1 MLVVRAVRHLRLRCR
16 PGGREDEPW
25 SETGYRRAV
34 LVKICGLDTV
44 ANVRAAV
51 AAGADAV
58 GVVMSPGSPRDR
70 TAADAATL
78 LAAATDAAAE
88 AGRTVDTVLV
98 VSSMPAAEAARTA
111 VEIGASVLQLHGRY
125 DADDVAAA
133 RAVGPRVWRATS
145 LRDEPDPRVGARG
158 EDVLL
163 LDAPVPGS
171 GERWDTAG
179 LAGLGLDG
187 PWLLAGGLSPAN
199 VADAVREVR
208 PGGVDVSS
216 GVESS
221 RGVKD
226 PDLVRAFV
234 ERARGAVAG

>member
-1 MLVVRAVRHLRLRCR
+1 MLVGRAVGGLRLRCR
-16 PGGREDEPW
+16 PGGREDEPG
-25 SETGYRRAV
+25 SERGYGHAV

-70 TAADAATL
+70 TADEATTL
-78 LAAATDAAAE
+78 LAAAAEAAAE
-88 AGRTVDTVLV
+88 EGRDVATVLV
-98 VSSMPAAEAARTA
+98 VSTMPAVEAARTA
-111 VEIGASVLQLHGRY
+111 VAVGASVLQLHGRY
-125 DADDVAAA
+125 GAEDVAAA

-145 LRDEPDPRVGARG
+145 LRDDPSPRVGALG
-158 EDVLL
+158 EEVLL

-171 GERWDTAG
+171 GERWDTTGVA
-179 LAGLGLDG
+179 ALGLEG
-187 PWLLAGGLSPAN
+187 TWLLAGGLSPAN
-199 VADAVREVR
+199 VAAAVREVR

-216 GVESS
+216 GVEAA

-226 PDLVRAFV
+226 PGLVRAFV
-234 ERARGAVAG
+234 ARAKGAAAG

>member
-1 MLVVRAVRHLRLRCR
+1 M
-16 PGGREDEPW
+16 
-25 SETGYRRAV
+25 

-70 TAADAATL
+70 TAEEASAL
-78 LAAATDAAAE
+78 LAAAAEAAAE
-88 AGRTVDTVLV
+88 EGRDVATVLV
-98 VSSMPAAEAARTA
+98 VSTMPAAEAARTA
-111 VEIGASVLQLHGRY
+111 VAVGASVLQLHGRY

-145 LRDEPDPRVGARG
+145 LRDEPSPRVGALG

-171 GERWDTAG
+171 GERWDTTG
-179 LAGLGLDG
+179 LAALGLDG

-216 GVESS
+216 GVESA

-234 ERARGAVAG
+234 ARARAAAEG